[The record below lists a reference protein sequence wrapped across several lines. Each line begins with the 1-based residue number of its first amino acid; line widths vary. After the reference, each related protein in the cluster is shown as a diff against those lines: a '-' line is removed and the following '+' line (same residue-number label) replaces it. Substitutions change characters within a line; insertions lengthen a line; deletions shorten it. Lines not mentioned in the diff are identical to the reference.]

1 MDESLPPAAQTPA
14 QETSSGWG
22 GGWGNW
28 GNSAFSVIS
37 GIQKVAVSAADEI
50 TKNAIAA
57 AKDAAKGVAE
67 LQENVASSL
76 KLQDEG
82 SAEDASTVTEKAEDD
97 NELPQHNLRSAALQN
112 LEEAGQDTALGH
124 SEEANST
131 VLDLLKCY
139 VSEHKA
145 TWEHYLPLVEYAYNN
160 TVHTSTG
167 KVPFEIVEGGKNVPS
182 ILHTKDKIFEAD
194 KYVQNTDEAY
204 KKIKLALEKTQ
215 SKQRKAAN
223 RHRRELVFSL
233 GDWGLKVMDTSV
245 ENLASGAWQAFGTAW
260 RGSRSFIQKLE
271 NSAESLA
278 ESIQKQGNLTY
289 KAGTFAPSLI
299 EGGKAITARGLEVLE
314 YVGKEAIDLIATEA
328 GIQLEDH
335 PKPVDGDMI
344 ENDEQFA
351 DDVTFDRCFYIY
363 GGPEQL
369 EELEALANHHML
381 LCNRAKAKLPSEQK
395 SSYDSALKQVKQ
407 VLDLGFTGIENA
419 ELDKGKRVE
428 TGLIGD
434 VNELKQIRET
444 GVAKAAEMAAG
455 FTAVLGGL
463 AVAEVVQK
471 TTDRLEAIRV
481 EGVHRL
487 SELCAAGI
495 LQLLN
500 LGKSVLSTS
509 SEQEES
515 VDTIVWPI
523 DYLEKAKLIR
533 AQAQSMSGDIEAIS
547 HSFITGIGD
556 VTAAFQAAIRS
567 EVEKEGEKD
576 DAKHELIRERS
587 IEDKAQALSNDLESD
602 GSAAIEK
609 VQSGL
614 RHLVHL
620 VLFTTL
626 KS

>member
-1 MDESLPPAAQTPA
+1 MGRLTADVFK
-14 QETSSGWG
+14 
-22 GGWGNW
+22 
-28 GNSAFSVIS
+28 SALVCTADQMGFMFYRFYASWQPCTWPTGSFFSC
-37 GIQKVAVSAADEI
+37 
-50 TKNAIAA
+50 TF
-57 AKDAAKGVAE
+57 
-67 LQENVASSL
+67 L
-76 KLQDEG
+76 
-82 SAEDASTVTEKAEDD
+82 
-97 NELPQHNLRSAALQN
+97 
-112 LEEAGQDTALGH
+112 
-124 SEEANST
+124 
-131 VLDLLKCY
+131 
-139 VSEHKA
+139 
-145 TWEHYLPLVEYAYNN
+145 
-160 TVHTSTG
+160 
-167 KVPFEIVEGGKNVPS
+167 
-182 ILHTKDKIFEAD
+182 
-194 KYVQNTDEAY
+194 
-204 KKIKLALEKTQ
+204 
-215 SKQRKAAN
+215 
-223 RHRRELVFSL
+223 
-233 GDWGLKVMDTSV
+233 GLKVMDTSV

-278 ESIQKQGNLTY
+278 ESIQKQGNLNY

-328 GIQLEDH
+328 GIQLEED

-407 VLDLGFTGIENA
+407 VLDLGFTGLENA
-419 ELDKGKRVE
+419 EIDKGKRVE

-455 FTAVLGGL
+455 FTVALGGL
-463 AVAEVVQK
+463 AMAEVVQK

-500 LGKSVLSTS
+500 LGKSVLSSS

-533 AQAQSMSGDIEAIS
+533 AQGQSMSGDIEAIS

-576 DAKHELIRERS
+576 DAKHEVIRERS

-614 RHLVHL
+614 RHLVHV
-620 VLFTTL
+620 VLFTSL